1 MLCWG
6 WCYLLAW
13 LVCVALQ
20 AERLTRHAIHTH
32 RYSIKAWRK
41 VAFEEEDSD
50 EDAILAEEAAKETP
64 MLTGRVAQYPLMT
77 VDRLPTL
84 MSEMTREGVVFAVG
98 NSAQY
103 GLQIRPDPPLPK
115 RGKADHTAGNK
126 GRAFLYL
133 STPHSLTHC
142 ASTQLHW
149 RLTMARRS

>member
-1 MLCWG
+1 MRKCWG

-13 LVCVALQ
+13 LVCWALQ
-20 AERLTRHAIHTH
+20 AETHTACYALTH
-32 RYSIKAWRK
+32 SIKAWRK

-115 RGKADHTAGNK
+115 RGKADLTAGNK
-126 GRAFLYL
+126 GRAFLHR
-133 STPHSLTHC
+133 STPHSLT
-142 ASTQLHW
+142 
-149 RLTMARRS
+149 ARQHSCTGG